1 MCIITLES
9 TKRLRPS
16 PIGKAIQNETLKT
29 CTDLILEAQGVG
41 VETFKALN
49 DLTEQH
55 DEVVIDPRHSLG
67 EVEVTQMLYK
77 LMECADGGSTDGCQL
92 PQQVVL

>member
-1 MCIITLES
+1 M
-9 TKRLRPS
+9 
-16 PIGKAIQNETLKT
+16 
-29 CTDLILEAQGVG
+29 G

-55 DEVVIDPRHSLG
+55 DEVVVDARHSLS
-67 EVEVTQMLYK
+67 EVEVTQMLHE
-77 LMECADGGSTDGCQL
+77 LVECPDGGPTDGCQL